1 MNNQIVSTREIQR
14 NYRQLIDRVKKTKQP
29 VYLGA
34 RLKRE
39 AVLLDIGVFEDLKK
53 KSQGEKKVTWKE
65 MKARLDWIK
74 KGGRQDV
81 NLAQFIHDD
90 RQRH

>member
-1 MNNQIVSTREIQR
+1 MNDQIVSMRQMQR
-14 NYRQLIDRVKKTKQP
+14 NYRQLIDRVKRTKQP
-29 VYLGA
+29 IYLVA
-34 RLKRE
+34 RSKRE
-39 AVLLDIGVFEDLKK
+39 AVLLDVDEFENLKQK
-53 KSQGEKKVTWKE
+53 AQGKKVTWEE
-65 MKARLDWIK
+65 MKKRLDWIK